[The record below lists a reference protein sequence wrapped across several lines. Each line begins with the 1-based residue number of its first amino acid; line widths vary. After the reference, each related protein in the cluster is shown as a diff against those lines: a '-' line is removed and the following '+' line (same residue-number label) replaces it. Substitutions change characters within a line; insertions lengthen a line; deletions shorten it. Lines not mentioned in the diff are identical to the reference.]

1 VPDNTPKV
9 LTGMKLLQDVPP
21 AVLAEVETHCRY
33 KKFAAGE
40 QIFDRHAQTK
50 DIFFV
55 IKGKVRVVN
64 YSFSGREV
72 TLDDVTD
79 GQQFG
84 ELAAIDGEPRS
95 ASVMALTECLIVVMP
110 SSRFLALLEEIPALA
125 LSIMQHLCHLVRFST
140 ERIMDLSTLGA
151 NNRVHLD
158 LLRLAQSSKG
168 FDGVQN
174 QVVLKP
180 IPVHGDIASR
190 VSTTRETVARV
201 VNDLARKGIVERTK
215 NSLIIHDL
223 EKLEGLVEEVQ
234 G

>member
-1 VPDNTPKV
+1 MPDNTPKA
-9 LTGMKLLQDVPP
+9 LSGIKLLKDVPP
-21 AVLAEVETHCRY
+21 VALAEVEAHCRY

-72 TLDDVTD
+72 TLDDITD

-95 ASVMALTECLIVVMP
+95 ASLMALTECLIVVMP
-110 SSRFLALLEEIPALA
+110 SGRFLGLLEEFPLVALT
-125 LSIMQHLCHLVRFST
+125 IMQHLSRLVRLST
-140 ERIMDLSTLGA
+140 ERIMVLSTLGA
-151 NNRVHLD
+151 NNRVHVD
-158 LLRLAQSSKG
+158 LLRLAQAAED
-168 FDGVQN
+168 FDGAEN
-174 QVVLKP
+174 EVVLKP

-201 VNDLARKGIVERTK
+201 MNDLARKGIVERTK

-223 EKLEGLVEEVQ
+223 GKLESLVEDVQ